1 MEQRPPPRASIEACN
16 QIRLAEN
23 ELVAVDRCSCG
34 TLRVHL
40 GALTL
45 RFSPEALQQ
54 VMHTLGSAL
63 IANAGLDAAQPS
75 PLTPAALGAPG
86 RSRGQS

>member
-1 MEQRPPPRASIEACN
+1 MEHRPPLRASAEACT

-45 RFSPEALQQ
+45 RVSPEALQQ

-63 IANAGLDAAQPS
+63 IANAGLQASALAA
-75 PLTPAALGAPG
+75 AGLGALKPP
-86 RSRGQS
+86 RGQS